1 MHNLPKVGDYKVARK
16 LKIEVDFLRPG
27 MTVAE
32 DIYKEDTLLIK
43 TGVILTT
50 HAILLLKNNQIKKV
64 QIAIEPPGKV
74 RGLEQTYHLTIALIK
89 KFLLDFRE
97 FRSINI
103 EVLDE
108 IIRQVSLNQSKI
120 KLYELTYLLRC
131 KDDYTYNHSLSVAL
145 LTLMLGE
152 WIEFEPHSSLVL
164 AGLLH
169 DIGKLEI
176 DDAIIGKPGPL
187 TPLEWEII
195 KKHPQYSAQFIR
207 DCHNLPPEVLAGAL
221 YHHERS
227 DGSGYPYGLKFDQIP
242 SIARVISI
250 CDVFDAMTSRRPYKN
265 GENIFRVL
273 KYLYSCKSIF
283 DWRYLETFVLNML
296 ELLTGE
302 SVLLN
307 TGDQGKLIFINRFS
321 PFKPLVKV
329 ETSYLDLAERSD
341 LQIESIVFSPS

>member
-1 MHNLPKVGDYKVARK
+1 MARK

-27 MTVAE
+27 MTIAE
-32 DIYKEDTLLIK
+32 DVYKNDTLLIK
-43 TGVILTT
+43 AGVILTT
-50 HAILLLKNNQIKKV
+50 HTILLLKNNQIKRA
-64 QIAIEPPGKV
+64 QIVLEPSGTV
-74 RGLEQTYHLTIALIK
+74 RGLEHTYHLTIALIK

-108 IIRQVSLNQSKI
+108 IIRQVSANQKKF
-120 KLYELTYLLRC
+120 KLFELTHLLRV
-131 KDDYTYNHSLSVAL
+131 KDDYTYNHCLSVAL

-152 WIEFEPHSSLVL
+152 WVNFQPHPSLVL

-195 KKHPQYSAQFIR
+195 KKHPEYSARFIE
-207 DCHNLPPEVLAGAL
+207 DCPHLPAEVLAGAL

-227 DGSGYPYGLKFDQIP
+227 DGSGYPYGLKFEQIP
-242 SIARVISI
+242 PIARIISI

-307 TGDQGKLIFINRFS
+307 TGTQGKLIFINKFS
-321 PFKPLVKV
+321 PFRPLVKV

-341 LQIESIVFSPS
+341 IQIESVVFSPS